1 MKEHFLIS
9 KRCRERFLGQ
19 TAAGV
24 QAMGLHDLAG
34 AGISELRSP
43 YSISRADSAT
53 PVVLF
58 TLAGEG
64 CLEVPAPR
72 RVLRPGTVC
81 VLPAGQDHVY
91 RTKRRWHLLWFHLC
105 TTEFWTGLMP
115 RTAMVFKPSRASQL
129 VVLSEEF
136 LQEAT
141 RRDHQLLEGYARLI
155 ALLLQRELSG
165 FKPSNEVEH
174 RRRLERLWQ
183 EVSENPARPWSVP
196 ALALAAHLS
205 RSHLQARVRRIYA
218 CGVMEMVARQR
229 MERATGLLLR
239 QLKLA
244 DVAEKVG
251 YDSPFSFSRAFKRIL
266 GVSPEN
272 YRRRRLAG

>member
-1 MKEHFLIS
+1 
-9 KRCRERFLGQ
+9 
-19 TAAGV
+19 
-24 QAMGLHDLAG
+24 
-34 AGISELRSP
+34 
-43 YSISRADSAT
+43 
-53 PVVLF
+53 
-58 TLAGEG
+58 
-64 CLEVPAPR
+64 
-72 RVLRPGTVC
+72 
-81 VLPAGQDHVY
+81 
-91 RTKRRWHLLWFHLC
+91 
-105 TTEFWTGLMP
+105 MP